1 MNNSECQYTSKE
13 AHMPVVIM
21 LDDLVHTDE
30 QPYCEDV
37 TCPCQAERENP
48 MSTHEQVTQ
57 ANQEANKLWEAVP
70 AWPVD
75 GDGQFLRDDVA
86 LVDVVLQVVA
96 AVYIE
101 PAASK

>member
-1 MNNSECQYTSKE
+1 
-13 AHMPVVIM
+13 
-21 LDDLVHTDE
+21 
-30 QPYCEDV
+30 
-37 TCPCQAERENP
+37 
-48 MSTHEQVTQ
+48 MSNQEHVQQ
-57 ANQEANKLWEAVP
+57 ANHEADKLWEAVP

>member
-1 MNNSECQYTSKE
+1 
-13 AHMPVVIM
+13 MPVVIM

-57 ANQEANKLWEAVP
+57 ANQEADKLWEAVP

-75 GDGQFLRDDVA
+75 ANGNFLRDDVA
-86 LVDVVLQVVA
+86 LVGIVLHAATVLFGDTEELPVV
-96 AVYIE
+96 
-101 PAASK
+101 SK